1 MPKLPV
7 ISGDD
12 FVRAM
17 AKIGYYEDRT
27 RGSHMILRC
36 SGRRPLSVPRHRTL
50 DRGTLRGLIR
60 DAGLSVEEFI
70 ELLS

>member
-7 ISGDD
+7 ISGDE

-17 AKIGYYEDRT
+17 EKLGYYEDRM

-36 SGRRPLSVPRHRTL
+36 PGRPQVSVPRHRAL
-50 DRGTLRGLIR
+50 DRGTYA
-60 DAGLSVEEFI
+60 D
-70 ELLS
+70 

>member
-7 ISGDD
+7 VSGDK

-17 AKIGYYEDRT
+17 EKLGYYIDRT

-36 SGRRPLSVPRHRTL
+36 PGRPQLSVPRHREL

-70 ELLS
+70 ELLE